1 MIRNNIIQFPVYHT
15 VTYILSAFSVQ
26 KYIIL
31 SAFSNKTG
39 CKVTEILLMMQIKLH
54 KIGLHSPAFT
64 LYTIHLQLAAPI
76 ANCPSPIA

>member
-1 MIRNNIIQFPVYHT
+1 
-15 VTYILSAFSVQ
+15 VQ
-26 KYIIL
+26 KHTIL

-64 LYTIHLQLAAPI
+64 LYTLHPQFATPI